1 MLTLDP
7 MIFSSLLVLFEI
19 YMPVKKHKGLL
30 VLLIFYFV
38 YYLVY
43 DELKQSE
50 MICEDSY
57 SQIQL
62 K

>member
-1 MLTLDP
+1 